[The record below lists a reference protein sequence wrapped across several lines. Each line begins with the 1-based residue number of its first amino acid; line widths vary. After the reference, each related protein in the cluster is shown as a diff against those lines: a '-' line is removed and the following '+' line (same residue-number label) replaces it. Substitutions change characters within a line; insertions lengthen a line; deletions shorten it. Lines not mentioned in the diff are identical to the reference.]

1 MKELTQKNIK
11 ILFSNLC
18 CSKCKNDFTQE
29 SISIKNIE
37 GDILIC
43 NLTCEKCGK
52 DFGDT
57 VLNFNQKSDKHNP
70 LNIIDGPAPITTDD
84 VIKAHRFIKKMK

>member
-29 SISIKNIE
+29 SISIKNRE

-43 NLTCEKCGK
+43 NLTCQKCGK
-52 DFGDT
+52 DFGDM
-57 VLNFNQKSDKHNP
+57 VLNFNQKTDKHNA
-70 LNIIDGPAPITTDD
+70 LNIIDGPSPITTDD
-84 VIKAHRFIKKMK
+84 VIEAHRFIKKMK